1 MLIYLNIMY
10 TLKFFINFVVLYLS
24 TSQQHYRL
32 LTQSDFTP

>member
-24 TSQQHYRL
+24 TPQQHYLL

>member
-24 TSQQHYRL
+24 TSQQHYLL